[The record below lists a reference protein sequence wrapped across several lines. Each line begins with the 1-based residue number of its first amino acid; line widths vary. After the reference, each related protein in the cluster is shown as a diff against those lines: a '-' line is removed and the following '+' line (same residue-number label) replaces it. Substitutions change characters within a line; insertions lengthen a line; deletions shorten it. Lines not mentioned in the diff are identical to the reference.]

1 LGVTIIKSER
11 AGKYVS
17 VLYGEMAYKAFEP
30 VDLPPKPGIDINEE
44 LSLLIGKAH
53 RELGRLDGIS
63 EQIPDIDMFVAMY
76 VRKEALLSS
85 QIEGTQATLD
95 DILDPDI
102 KENTNL
108 EVQDVV
114 NYIKA
119 VQFAVAKLDELP
131 LCNRLLKETHTVLM
145 EGVRGQDKNPGE
157 FRRSQNWIGPQ
168 GGSLKNAIYVPPTVE
183 SMERAMS
190 DIERFMNEE
199 DEMDPLVKIG
209 LIHYQFETIHPY
221 LDGNGR
227 IGRMLITL
235 WMMVHGLLKYP
246 VLYISYYLKRNKV
259 EYYDRVMDVRHKGHF
274 EEWVRFFLNGIIA
287 SAEDACETIHV
298 INQLNIENTAKIE
311 ALPGRK
317 KTVNQL
323 FNYVQRNPIID
334 IAKTSAALGVQ
345 YNTVAKA
352 VDILVSLEILEQV
365 NTFKRNR
372 RFMYVQ
378 YLNALRK
385 DTEL

>member
-1 LGVTIIKSER
+1 MILIPYFII
-11 AGKYVS
+11 V
-17 VLYGEMAYKAFEP
+17 YK
-30 VDLPPKPGIDINEE
+30 NEIRG
-44 LSLLIGKAH
+44 SI
-53 RELGRLDGIS
+53 I
-63 EQIPDIDMFVAMY
+63 IVAMY

-119 VQFAVAKLDELP
+119 VQFAVTRLDELP
-131 LCNRLLKETHTVLM
+131 LCNRLLKEIHIVLM

-168 GGSLKNAIYVPPTVE
+168 GGSLKNAIYIPPTLE
-183 SMERAMS
+183 IMEQAMS
-190 DIERFMNEE
+190 ELEKFMNVE
-199 DEMDPLVKIG
+199 DALDPLLKIG

-235 WMMVHGLLKYP
+235 WMMLHGLLKYP
-246 VLYISYYLKRNKV
+246 VLYISYYLKRNRV
-259 EYYDRVMDVRHKGHF
+259 EYYDRLMDVRHKGHY
-274 EEWVRFFLNGIIA
+274 EQWVRFFLNGIVA
-287 SAEDACETIHV
+287 SAEDACETIQV
-298 INQLNIENTAKIE
+298 ISKLNIANAAKIA
-311 ALPGRK
+311 ALPRRN
-317 KTVNQL
+317 KTLIQL
-323 FNYVQRNPIID
+323 FDYVQRNPIID

-352 VDILVSLEILEQV
+352 VDTLVNLEILEQV
-365 NTFKRNR
+365 NTNKRNR
-372 RFMYVQ
+372 RFMYAE
-378 YLNALRK
+378 YLDVLRK
-385 DTEL
+385 GT